1 MTSDSER
8 LELIQIFLVNVTQIE
23 NLDEALRETKAT
35 IKRQRDQ
42 LLADNERILERLRNR
57 QTALPF
63 EAAPTGDP
71 DEPEEEEEPAPDP
84 EGEGE
89 NGEET
94 EDDDV
99 EVDVLIDSEPAA
111 QPEGGL
117 Q

>member
-23 NLDEALRETKAT
+23 NLDEALRETRAT

-42 LLADNERILERLRNR
+42 ILADNDRILKRLRNR
-57 QTALPF
+57 QAGLPF

-71 DEPEEEEEPAPDP
+71 PEPEEEEEPEP
-84 EGEGE
+84 E
-89 NGEET
+89 EEDED

-99 EVDVLIDSEPAA
+99 EVDVLIDSEPPAA

>member
-1 MTSDSER
+1 MTSDKER

-35 IKRQRDQ
+35 IKRQRDH
-42 LLADNERILERLRNR
+42 LLADNDRILERLRNR

-71 DEPEEEEEPAPDP
+71 DEPEEEEEPEP
-84 EGEGE
+84 E
-89 NGEET
+89 EED
-94 EDDDV
+94 EDEDV
-99 EVDVLIDSEPAA
+99 EVDVLIDSEPPAK

>member
-1 MTSDSER
+1 MTSDKER

-42 LLADNERILERLRNR
+42 LLADNDRILERLRNR
-57 QTALPF
+57 QTDLPF
-63 EAAPTGDP
+63 QSAPTGDP
-71 DEPEEEEEPAPDP
+71 DEPDEEEEP
-84 EGEGE
+84 E
-89 NGEET
+89 NGET

-99 EVDVLIDSEPAA
+99 EVDVLIDSESPAA

>member
-1 MTSDSER
+1 MTSDRER

-23 NLDEALRETKAT
+23 NLDETLRETKAT

-57 QTALPF
+57 DDRRSSAQTGLPF
-63 EAAPTGDP
+63 QASPTGDP
-71 DEPEEEEEPAPDP
+71 DELEEEEEESESD
-84 EGEGE
+84 
-89 NGEET
+89 
-94 EDDDV
+94 DDDV
-99 EVDVLIDSEPAA
+99 EVDVLIEQEPPAA